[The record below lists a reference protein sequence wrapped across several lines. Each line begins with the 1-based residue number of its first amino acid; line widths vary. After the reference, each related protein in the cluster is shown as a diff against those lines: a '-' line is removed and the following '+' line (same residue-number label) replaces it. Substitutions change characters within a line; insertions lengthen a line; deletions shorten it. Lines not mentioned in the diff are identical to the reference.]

1 MPGSTAARGRMLPGC
16 PTVGENAPT
25 VLENQFSAAGGSMFP
40 GRPPATAAAACRR
53 PTLPLLPQVLLLQ
66 AAIKFEMDDL
76 MNARAFIE
84 QCPPDEAD
92 TVVNHA
98 CVMFKEAKQPGAD
111 PALFEQARLKFVEA
125 LNASGFKAEL
135 AYSI

>member
-1 MPGSTAARGRMLPGC
+1 M
-16 PTVGENAPT
+16 
-25 VLENQFSAAGGSMFP
+25 
-40 GRPPATAAAACRR
+40 
-53 PTLPLLPQVLLLQ
+53 LLLQ

-125 LNASGFKAEL
+125 LNASGFKVRIGTRL
-135 AYSI
+135 GRRGQLHTRPPPPRFSPPRFSPPPRSLRLQG

>member
-1 MPGSTAARGRMLPGC
+1 M
-16 PTVGENAPT
+16 
-25 VLENQFSAAGGSMFP
+25 
-40 GRPPATAAAACRR
+40 
-53 PTLPLLPQVLLLQ
+53 LLLQ

-111 PALFEQARLKFVEA
+111 PTLYEQARLKFVEA

-135 AYSI
+135 ACSIGGAHVTTAHP

>member
-1 MPGSTAARGRMLPGC
+1 MHADAADR
-16 PTVGENAPT
+16 
-25 VLENQFSAAGGSMFP
+25 S
-40 GRPPATAAAACRR
+40 
-53 PTLPLLPQVLLLQ
+53 
-66 AAIKFEMDDL
+66 
-76 MNARAFIE
+76 
-84 QCPPDEAD
+84 PDEAD

-135 AYSI
+135 AYSIALCYYEQKQCGPALSTPRRMCSSGMASCTHLPHPAPRPTLPSGTGPRSSTSPRSSSEACGNTPSCRWARR